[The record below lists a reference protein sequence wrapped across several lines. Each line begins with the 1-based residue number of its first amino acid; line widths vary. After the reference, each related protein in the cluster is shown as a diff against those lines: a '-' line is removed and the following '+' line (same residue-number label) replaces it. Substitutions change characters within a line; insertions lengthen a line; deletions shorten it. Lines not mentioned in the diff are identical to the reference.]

1 MVSEIICWLANF
13 FVQSRAGRQKCE
25 NVWRECYVIQDV
37 QKEVDGKMVGC
48 SMS

>member
-1 MVSEIICWLANF
+1 MVSEIICWLAKF
-13 FVQSRAGRQKCE
+13 FVQEQGEKKCE

-48 SMS
+48 STS